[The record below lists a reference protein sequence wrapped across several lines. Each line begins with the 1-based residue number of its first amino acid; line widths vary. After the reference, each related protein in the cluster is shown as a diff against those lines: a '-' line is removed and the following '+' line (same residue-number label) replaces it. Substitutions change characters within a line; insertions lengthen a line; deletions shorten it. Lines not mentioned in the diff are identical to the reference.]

1 MIKVRFGV
9 NDDSILD
16 IDGYFDNVFE
26 YDWLDDEFVR
36 EMIKS
41 IDNSEVLSNQCVKN
55 PVLGQIPPEKLSGG
69 VKALICLWKMTD
81 EDFDGLTIDL
91 IVCGENC
98 EDWLVKIYDI
108 KDITVSMSGFD
119 IVFKDKPIQGVCLND
134 GSQINDWED
143 WHDKAVQFLRGG
155 VRNER

>member
-41 IDNSEVLSNQCVKN
+41 IDSSEVLSNQCVKN

-119 IVFKDKPIQGVCLND
+119 IVFKDKPIQGYV
-134 GSQINDWED
+134 
-143 WHDKAVQFLRGG
+143 
-155 VRNER
+155 